1 MGANYDF
8 DNYSGEVVY
17 LSSVP
22 DAGLGL
28 PTVRACQA
36 PTQLNASTG
45 SLLRSRTCWPTLK
58 PISNVRTREHGHLR
72 VTDKAWSKLHMK
84 LLGYWDT
91 MSVPKGDPNVPSTVS
106 CVAKVS
112 VNSMVKT
119 AKSCLLKQMTTHQS
133 AGLQLCARSK
143 LW

>member
-8 DNYSGEVVY
+8 DNYSREVVY

-72 VTDKAWSKLHMK
+72 VTDKAWSTLHKK

-91 MSVPKGDPNVPSTVS
+91 MSVPKRDPNVPSSVS
-106 CVAKVS
+106 CVAKV
-112 VNSMVKT
+112 KT
-119 AKSCLLKQMTTHQS
+119 AICCLLRQTTTHQS